1 MSLDNLIVDGD
12 FATLFLWFSI
22 YSFLGWIWE
31 SSYRTIHRHK
41 LTNSG
46 FLMGPFIPIYG
57 FGALLYIALM
67 HISLNPFFL
76 FFVGSFLACVLEYAT
91 SWVLEKLFHARW
103 WDYSKEML
111 NINGRV
117 CLIGFLAFGGFAIIL
132 PYLHLVVSSIVASL
146 EEGWLISS
154 VVVIALL
161 LIYDLTL
168 TIHGLIK
175 FNKTLERIQKEF
187 EQQAK
192 PFIDLVRKGKDN
204 LEIRY
209 IKSKERANEVLT
221 RQQQRILREFPSFKS
236 MQYPEAFKRVRKL
249 YSESLKKHRKKH

>member
-1 MSLDNLIVDGD
+1 
-12 FATLFLWFSI
+12 
-22 YSFLGWIWE
+22 
-31 SSYRTIHRHK
+31 
-41 LTNSG
+41 
-46 FLMGPFIPIYG
+46 MGPFIPIYG
-57 FGALLYIALM
+57 FGGLLYIALM
-67 HISLNPFFL
+67 HVSLNPFFL
-76 FFVGSFLACVLEYAT
+76 FFAGAFSACILEYIT
-91 SWVLEKLFHARW
+91 SWTLEKVFHARW
-103 WDYSKEML
+103 WDYSKEKL

-117 CLIGFLAFGGFAIIL
+117 CLIGFLAFGGFAVIL
-132 PYLHLVVSSIVASL
+132 PYLHLIVGAIVVNL
-146 EEGWLISS
+146 EEGWLISDA
-154 VVVIALL
+154 IIIGLL
-161 LIYDLTL
+161 LVYDLIV
-168 TIHGLIK
+168 TIHGLIR

-192 PFIDLVRKGKDN
+192 PLIDLVRKGKDN